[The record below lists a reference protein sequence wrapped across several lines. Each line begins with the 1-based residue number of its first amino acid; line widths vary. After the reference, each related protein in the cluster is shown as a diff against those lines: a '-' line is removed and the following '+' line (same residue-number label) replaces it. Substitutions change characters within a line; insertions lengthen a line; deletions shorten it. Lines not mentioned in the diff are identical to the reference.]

1 MVHSPTRGPPTE
13 LRGHLSK
20 GQIRLRNV
28 SVDRMRT
35 GDLDT
40 RGVVNRPAEHRRR
53 QAPKRSPC
61 IRAHRRTRRPAMSV
75 MTTDGAPDV
84 LLVEFELA
92 RLDLAA
98 ATAALRHKDTP
109 AARGEVAHCRA
120 RIDRILDSW
129 NAGVRVPL

>member
-1 MVHSPTRGPPTE
+1 
-13 LRGHLSK
+13 
-20 GQIRLRNV
+20 
-28 SVDRMRT
+28 
-35 GDLDT
+35 
-40 RGVVNRPAEHRRR
+40 
-53 QAPKRSPC
+53 
-61 IRAHRRTRRPAMSV
+61 MSV

-98 ATAALRHKDTP
+98 ATAALHSKDTT
-109 AARGEVAHCRA
+109 AARAEVENCRA